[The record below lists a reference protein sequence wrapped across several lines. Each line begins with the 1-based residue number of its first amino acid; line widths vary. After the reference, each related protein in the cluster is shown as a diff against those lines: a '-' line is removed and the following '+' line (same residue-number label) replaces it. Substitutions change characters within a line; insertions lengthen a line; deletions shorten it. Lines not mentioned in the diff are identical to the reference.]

1 MGFLSTSCVLEGY
14 EFQSPSNP
22 SELPRHLDAPL
33 QVRNTIYGHLL
44 LFPTPLGHYNLRDQS
59 PSTMEHETC
68 VVMRVLNG
76 STTGWRRG
84 RMQDISS
91 LKNAQESRKS
101 RLAAAGTLFPTSR
114 SSWSEGANV
123 EARSLSTLFPTPFG
137 TATRASES
145 PSTMKHDACA
155 VAHVSDGLDEGRSR
169 GGRDTTERWVS
180 KIDASP
186 WPACS
191 CSTTT
196 GCYPDPRP
204 GGEDRREERGTRGFL
219 G

>member
-1 MGFLSTSCVLEGY
+1 LRPRGVRVPVPQQPVRTPQASRRAVASPKHYLRTFTS
-14 EFQSPSNP
+14 FSNP
-22 SELPRHLDAPL
+22 PRSL
-33 QVRNTIYGHLL
+33 QPSRPKPFNHGT
-44 LFPTPLGHYNLRDQS
+44 RDLCSHACVEWVDNGMAEGENAGYKQS
-59 PSTMEHETC
+59 KE
-68 VVMRVLNG
+68 R
-76 STTGWRRG
+76 
-84 RMQDISS
+84 
-91 LKNAQESRKS
+91 SRITQIK
-101 RLAAAGTLFPTSR
+101 AGCRWHTFPTSR